1 MRTFDRWPRLLSLGV
16 VSGRAACRSIAMKSA
31 TAFPTPKPARPRS
44 PPRARGVAQ
53 RADGKTPPASPPG
66 HEERVREAAYFIYER
81 SGRVAGREV
90 ENWLE
95 AEALLLREGAQAAKR
110 ETPAE

>member
-1 MRTFDRWPRLLSLGV
+1 
-16 VSGRAACRSIAMKSA
+16 MKST
-31 TAFPTPKPARPRS
+31 TAVPTPKPARPRS
-44 PPRARGVAQ
+44 PPRAPGATR
-53 RADGKTPPASPPG
+53 RADSKTPPASTPG
-66 HEERVREAAYFIYER
+66 HEERVREAAYFVYER

-95 AEALLLREGAQAAKR
+95 AEALLLREEAQAAKR